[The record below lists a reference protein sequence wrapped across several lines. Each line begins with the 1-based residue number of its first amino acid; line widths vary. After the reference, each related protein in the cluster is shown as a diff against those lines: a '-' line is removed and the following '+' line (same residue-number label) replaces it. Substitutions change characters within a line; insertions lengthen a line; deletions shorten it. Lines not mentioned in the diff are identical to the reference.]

1 MAPNKAV
8 AAAIAVFAAQTAS
21 AKPVDF
27 EAKVIGGSQA
37 NQADWPWIVS
47 LRRGQ
52 GGGQGQHTCG
62 GSLVSADRVVTAA
75 HCSAGQPASS
85 FSVLAGSNDRKSKQA
100 TVVNVAR
107 VINHPNFNS
116 QTLTNDVSV
125 WILSK
130 PIPESDTIKYARMPG
145 QGEDPAV
152 SAAVKVAG
160 WGATRDIKNPQ
171 GAQGGQGIF
180 PRDAPQEPS
189 PKLFLPGMEDFDPSL
204 LDFFPGSGPQG
215 PPNGNPQFPGQ
226 GPPTGNP
233 QFPPTGNP
241 QFPPTGNPQFPG
253 QQPPTGGPEIPGQ
266 IPGGPG
272 GPGSPQPPPQG
283 PQGPNDEETVA
294 PQLLRE
300 AALKVI
306 DRNQCNQAYQ
316 STSQSQPGSLGK
328 RQAGLQI
335 TQNMICAGVSGG
347 AQDSCY
353 GDSGGPL
360 VDANS
365 KTLVGIVSFGRA
377 CGHPT
382 APGVYTKVSS
392 YLDFIKNAGG
402 NGGNGGDGGVTQP
415 PNNFDDFENFIPG
428 AWPPA

>member
-8 AAAIAVFAAQTAS
+8 VATIAVFAAQIAS

-27 EAKVIGGSQA
+27 EAKVVGGSQA

-52 GGGQGQHTCG
+52 GGMGGQHTCG
-62 GSLVSADRVVTAA
+62 GSLVAPDTVVTAA
-75 HCSAGQPASS
+75 HCSQGQPASS
-85 FSVLAGSNDRKSKQA
+85 FSVLAGSNDRKSSQA
-100 TVVNVAR
+100 TVVSVER
-107 VINHPNFNS
+107 IIDHPNFNS
-116 QTLTNDVSV
+116 ETLVNDVSI
-125 WILSK
+125 WKLSK
-130 PIPESDTIKYARMPG
+130 PIQESATIKYAKLPG

-160 WGATRDIKNPQ
+160 WGATRDPKNP
-171 GAQGGQGIF
+171 QGGQGIPPGIF
-180 PRDAPQEPS
+180 PRDSPQEPS
-189 PKLFLPGMEDFDPSL
+189 PKLWLPEGFDPSL
-204 LDFFPGSGPQG
+204 LDFFPGNGPQG
-215 PPNGNPQFPGQ
+215 
-226 GPPTGNP
+226 
-233 QFPPTGNP
+233 
-241 QFPPTGNPQFPG
+241 
-253 QQPPTGGPEIPGQ
+253 PPTGGPEFPGQ

-272 GPGSPQPPPQG
+272 GPDVPGQIPGGPGSPPPPQG

-316 STSQSQPGSLGK
+316 SASQSGPLGK
-328 RQAGLQI
+328 RQGGGVPQI

-365 KTLVGIVSFGRA
+365 KTLVGIVSFGLA

-392 YLDFIKNAGG
+392 YLDFISNAGG
-402 NGGNGGDGGVTQP
+402 VGSGGNQP
-415 PNNFDDFENFIPG
+415 SNDFDNFIPG